1 MSKMSEHNFYCIKC
15 GKPGIPLARP
25 QSHKRERFHR
35 KKLYCPWCKTMV
47 NHIECKTQDEVYE
60 FKMDFEEGK
69 FEEELKECLTFLQE
83 ECKCEKLC
91 T

>member
-1 MSKMSEHNFYCIKC
+1 
-15 GKPGIPLARP
+15 
-25 QSHKRERFHR
+25 
-35 KKLYCPWCKTMV
+35 MV